1 MKVIVTGGAGFIGSN
16 LVEFLAK
23 NNFDVTVLD
32 NFSIGRLDNLSDVL
46 HKIDVVDC
54 DISVEGAWV
63 TELADADYVVHLAAL
78 ADIVP
83 SIQSPGKYYQA
94 NVTGTLNILEGLK
107 GKKAKKLIYAAS
119 SSCYGIPKFFPTNE
133 VSKISPQ
140 YPYALTK
147 NMGEQLV
154 EHWSKIYQIPSISLR
169 LFNVYGPKARTS
181 GTYGAVLGVFLAQK
195 LAKKPLTIVGGGE
208 QTRDFTFVS
217 DVVSAINV
225 SMLSE
230 KEEFCI
236 YNVGS
241 GTTVSVNTIAEIIGG
256 ATVHIPKRP
265 GEPSCTFGDI
275 TKIQRELNW
284 SPKIGIEEG
293 MQLLMANLSY
303 WRNAPVWDEKAI
315 KEATKDWFKYLG

>member
-1 MKVIVTGGAGFIGSN
+1 
-16 LVEFLAK
+16 
-23 NNFDVTVLD
+23 
-32 NFSIGRLDNLSDVL
+32 
-46 HKIDVVDC
+46 
-54 DISVEGAWV
+54 
-63 TELADADYVVHLAAL
+63 
-78 ADIVP
+78 
-83 SIQSPGKYYQA
+83 
-94 NVTGTLNILEGLK
+94 
-107 GKKAKKLIYAAS
+107 
-119 SSCYGIPKFFPTNE
+119 
-133 VSKISPQ
+133 
-140 YPYALTK
+140 
-147 NMGEQLV
+147 MGEQLV

-284 SPKIGIEEG
+284 SPKIGLEEG
-293 MQLLMANLSY
+293 M
-303 WRNAPVWDEKAI
+303 
-315 KEATKDWFKYLG
+315 